1 MPQGAAR
8 KGIGDTMG
16 FTVGN
21 AQINGTYLQGEII
34 TTRAEIEAV
43 FGPPNYE
50 DSDPTD
56 KVITE
61 WDITFDDGTVATIYD
76 WKRYD
81 EGPVGMHESYS
92 WHIGGASNDAVDY
105 VLAALRGAEYDSLPH
120 TFHGERLFS
129 YMD

>member
-21 AQINGTYLQGEII
+21 AQINGTYLQGEIV

-50 DSDPTD
+50 GDPTD

-61 WDITFDDGTVATIYD
+61 WDITFDDGTVATVYD

-105 VLAALRGAEYDSLPH
+105 VLAALRGAEYVFD
-120 TFHGERLFS
+120 